1 MFQEILISG
10 LLAGLAT
17 VAGAYLFRIFDHK
30 IRRHTIYL
38 VSFAAGLLLANAF
51 LHLLPESQAL
61 NSYWPF
67 FVLIAIAI
75 FYFLEQA
82 FIIHSCQEEHC
93 EAHTVGIMSILGLG
107 FHSLIDGLAIGLS
120 FEINFSVGLIATLA
134 IIFHKFAE
142 GGCTYSLLVY
152 DKSLNK
158 RALLFSWLVALAT
171 PIGAILAFIFL
182 RQASNNFLGALL
194 ALAAGTF
201 IYIASS
207 DLLPATHK
215 KSNWLNI
222 LLFFLGLTF
231 VALLGQ
237 FGK

>member
-1 MFQEILISG
+1 MFIEVLISG
-10 LLAGLAT
+10 ALAGLAT
-17 VAGAYLFRIFDHK
+17 VVGAYLFRFFDEK
-30 IRRHTIYL
+30 IKTRTVYVI
-38 VSFAAGLLLANAF
+38 SFAAGLLLANAF
-51 LHLLPESQAL
+51 LHLLPESFGL

-67 FVLIAIAI
+67 FVLGAIAV
-75 FYFLEQA
+75 FYFLEQTI
-82 FIIHSCQEEHC
+82 IIHSCQEEHC
-93 EAHTVGIMSILGLG
+93 EVHAMGTMSLLGLG
-107 FHSLIDGLAIGLS
+107 FHSLVDGLAIGVS
-120 FEINFSVGLIATLA
+120 FEVNFAVGLIATSA

-142 GGCTYSLLVY
+142 GGCTYSLLVC
-152 DKSLNK
+152 DK
-158 RALLFSWLVALAT
+158 ALGKKALFYSWLVALAT

-182 RQASNNFLGALL
+182 RQAPDNFLGALL
-194 ALAAGTF
+194 AMAAGTF

-222 LLFFLGLTF
+222 LLFFAGMVF